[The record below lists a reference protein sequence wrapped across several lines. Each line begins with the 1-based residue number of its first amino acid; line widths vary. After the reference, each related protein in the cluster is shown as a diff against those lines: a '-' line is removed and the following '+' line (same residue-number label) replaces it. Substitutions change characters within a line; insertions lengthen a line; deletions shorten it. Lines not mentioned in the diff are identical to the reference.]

1 MTGVPSVFGQEQ
13 FTAEEHDAI
22 QKVLR
27 QRLGPNFI
35 SQRIGAGGQKL
46 AYIEGWRLINL
57 ANETFGFNGWSHSVT
72 QQTVDFVDHF
82 NGRYYVG
89 ISAFV
94 RVQLKDGVYH
104 EDIGYGVSEGMKSKA
119 LSIEKA
125 RKEAVTD
132 GLKRALKSFGNS
144 LGNCLSDKEYLRCI
158 NKAAKPLAPVY
169 DISEMKQEIT
179 DARINKAWLLKQQ
192 KQLEGPRHSFPPGNI
207 PTVKKEILNSADSES
222 DTVIK
227 VAQQQQQQKDIQ
239 TKVPGSNN
247 AMETRNCHSKE
258 SSSVKSHE
266 ISAVNSTASD
276 MNRCLGDDTPK
287 MPGSS
292 SSKNK
297 CKSKTKVEVSP
308 CYTENQRQER
318 IQRQKQ
324 KQEEF
329 QRIRNNNKPQQKTE
343 GTNTAAGGGSGGG
356 SGDSK
361 NPKNKSIC
369 DKANESTRSISSRSD
384 DRSLLPEDLFDDHDV
399 WNQSLD
405 AEIVNLETAL
415 LSSDKV
421 TTALTEMVLKSSPSS
436 QKLPSAVQ
444 TLNDGLSCVSAISRL
459 SPRNPRGCEKVLQLI
474 KDTRDEFRIK
484 KQRLDI

>member
-27 QRLGPNFI
+27 QKLGPNFI

-89 ISAFV
+89 VSAFV

-179 DARINKAWLLKQQ
+179 DARINKAWLLKHQ
-192 KQLEGPRHSFPPGNI
+192 KQIEGPRHSFPSDNI
-207 PTVKKEILNSADSES
+207 PTMKKEILNSTDSES
-222 DTVIK
+222 DTMIK
-227 VAQQQQQQKDIQ
+227 VPQQQQQQQKDVHI
-239 TKVPGSNN
+239 KVSNSNN
-247 AMETRNCHSKE
+247 AAETRNCHSKE

-266 ISAVNSTASD
+266 TLAVDSTASD

-308 CYTENQRQER
+308 CFTEDKRQER
-318 IQRQKQ
+318 ILRQKQ

-329 QRIRNNNKPQQKTE
+329 QRMRNNNKAQQKTE
-343 GTNTAAGGGSGGG
+343 GTNNTGGG
-356 SGDSK
+356 DSN

-369 DKANESTRSISSRSD
+369 DKANESTRSVSSCSD
-384 DRSLLPEDLFDDHDV
+384 DRSLLPEDLFDDQDV

-415 LSSDKV
+415 LSSNKV
-421 TTALTEMVLKSSPSS
+421 TTALTEMVLKSSPNS

-459 SPRNPRGCEKVLQLI
+459 SPRNQRGCEKVLQLI